1 MFGENGTLIFWEV
14 ELLSPTSKKQKKS
27 ALNKFYI
34 FLKMELSS
42 SKIKEFS
49 YFQKLNFVAL
59 CFSYISGSN
68 FPRSKNEIRHS

>member
-1 MFGENGTLIFWEV
+1 MFGENGTLIFWEM
-14 ELLSPTSKKQKKS
+14 ELLCPTSKKQKKY

-42 SKIKEFS
+42 SQIKEFS

-59 CFSYISGSN
+59 CLSYISGSN
-68 FPRSKNEIRHS
+68 FPSSKNEKRHS